1 MIVSRSLFFL
11 GLFALCVGLLQAGE
25 DSWQESLREAVKTSV
40 TPAESLQTAY
50 ISSARDRSSQDAYYP
65 FLRNVRGV
73 IESGLLEQEF
83 RLATDPLSAD
93 FFVYPEY
100 EVSRDGLSLSIEIKS
115 ASNGSVIA
123 KQLVTLKNK
132 TLPAGWDKRSLEDV
146 AYELVMKLE
155 RAIYPGQVNFL
166 NDQISVTNEAQ
177 LVSEFSTT
185 IKAYLGRE
193 LRRRSSAFRPV
204 SQAQSEENTFGVVG
218 QYQELGSDVVLTL
231 SLVDPKTDSI
241 RATAE
246 AILSAQ
252 DVPAELRLTP
262 SNASVALESIEPDHS
277 VVPEGLSNVLSL
289 WVNNDP
295 PRYRDGDPLVVSV
308 RAAKDLYLR
317 VYYIQSDGL
326 ICQIFP
332 SGKGG
337 VGFLRANRTFEVGG
351 LQDAVELII
360 SDETKGQET
369 IKAFASLGPI
379 DDSGIPKQFIA
390 SANMSCMTQG
400 YRSLQSGITRA
411 LKMQHKV
418 RPVAE
423 TKILVTD
430 SPLSITES

>member
-1 MIVSRSLFFL
+1 MLKFRLKLLIALV
-11 GLFALCVGLLQAGE
+11 GLFVGVLNADGDSWEEALQA
-25 DSWQESLREAVKTSV
+25 AVRTSV
-40 TPAESLQTAY
+40 SPTESLQIAY

-65 FLRNVRGV
+65 FLKNVRGV
-73 IESGLLEQEF
+73 IESGLLEQKF
-83 RLATDPLSAD
+83 RLATDPLTAD

-100 EVSRDGLSLSIEIKS
+100 EVSRDGLSLSIEVKS

-123 KQLVTLKNK
+123 KQSVTLKNK

-204 SQAQSEENTFGVVG
+204 PQAQLEENTFGVVG

-231 SLVDPKTDSI
+231 SLVNPKTDSI

-246 AILSAQ
+246 AILSTQ
-252 DVPAELRLTP
+252 DVPAGLRLTP
-262 SNASVALESIEPDHS
+262 PNATVALESVEPDDSH
-277 VVPEGLSNVLSL
+277 VPDGLANALQL
-289 WVNNDP
+289 WVNKDP
-295 PRYRDGDPLVVSV
+295 PIYHNDDELVISV
-308 RAAKDLYLR
+308 RPKRNLYLKV
-317 VYYIQSDGL
+317 VYISSDGN
-326 ICQIFP
+326 ICEIFP
-332 SGKGG
+332 RDEET
-337 VGFLRANRTFEVGG
+337 GFLRAGQIVAIGG
-351 LQDAVELII
+351 DRRDKLII
-360 SDETKGQET
+360 SDDTKGQET

-379 DDSGIPKQFIA
+379 PSGEPCEL
-390 SANMSCMTQG
+390 MVGG
-400 YRSLQSGITRA
+400 YPEFQRQLTRA
-411 LKMQHKV
+411 LKVRRKV

-430 SPLSITES
+430 RPFSITEN

>member
-1 MIVSRSLFFL
+1 
-11 GLFALCVGLLQAGE
+11 
-25 DSWQESLREAVKTSV
+25 
-40 TPAESLQTAY
+40 
-50 ISSARDRSSQDAYYP
+50 YP
-65 FLRNVRGV
+65 FLKNVRGV
-73 IESGLLEQEF
+73 IESGLLEQKF
-83 RLATDPLSAD
+83 QLATDPLSAD

-132 TLPAGWDKRSLEDV
+132 TLPTGWDKRSLEDV

-204 SQAQSEENTFGVVG
+204 PQAQSEDNTFEVVG
-218 QYQELGSDVVLTL
+218 QYQELGSEIALTL

-246 AILSAQ
+246 AILSTQ
-252 DVPAELRLTP
+252 DVPAGLRLTP
-262 SNASVALESIEPDHS
+262 PNATVALESIEPDHS

-317 VYYIQSDGL
+317 IYYIQSDGL

-332 SGKGG
+332 SGKDGI
-337 VGFLRANRTFEVGG
+337 GF
-351 LQDAVELII
+351 
-360 SDETKGQET
+360 
-369 IKAFASLGPI
+369 
-379 DDSGIPKQFIA
+379 
-390 SANMSCMTQG
+390 
-400 YRSLQSGITRA
+400 
-411 LKMQHKV
+411 
-418 RPVAE
+418 
-423 TKILVTD
+423 
-430 SPLSITES
+430 